1 MQLTRHT
8 DYALRLLMHL
18 AQQDGA
24 RVQIADVANLHAIS
38 KTHLMKVANELS
50 HLGFIETIRGRGGGI
65 RLARP
70 AAQINL
76 ADVIWGTEP
85 CTQLI
90 QCGVCGLL
98 PAGCR
103 LPGIFAKG
111 TAALR
116 AVLAD
121 YTLADVMGD
130 PHAFLSAEER
140 AAPAGGAILPT

>member
-18 AQQDGA
+18 AQHEGA
-24 RVQIADVANLHAIS
+24 RVQIADVADHHAIS
-38 KTHLMKVANELS
+38 KTHLMKVANELA

-85 CTQLI
+85 STQLI

-103 LPGIFAKG
+103 LPGIFARG

-116 AVLAD
+116 AVLAE
-121 YTLADVMGD
+121 YSLADVLGSPPD
-130 PHAFLSAEER
+130 FLSGEGM
-140 AAPAGGAILPT
+140 AGTAGQAILPA